1 MEDLLAELLGALL
14 EIVGEFLLQILFEL
28 AAEALS
34 GLIKRGRQSSPA
46 VSAMG
51 LAFVGAAAGLLSA
64 WLFPHRLIATR
75 VVLPG
80 ASLLLAPLA
89 TGSAMHLLGKR
100 LRHVGRYASN
110 LATFRGGALFAFSMA
125 LIRWWLVGLPHLA
138 K

>member
-1 MEDLLAELLGALL
+1 VENLVAELFAAIL

-34 GLIKRGRQSSPA
+34 ALINRQRESSA
-46 VSAMG
+46 VVSAIGMA
-51 LAFVGAAAGLLSA
+51 LAGAAAGLLSA

-80 ASLLLAPLA
+80 VSLFLAPIA

-100 LRHVGRYASN
+100 LRHFGRYASN

-125 LIRWWLVGLPHLA
+125 LIRWWLVGLPR
-138 K
+138 